1 VYLGE
6 HWPSD
11 VVSAYLFASLWLAGT
26 VAAHL
31 FLKPRLDITRA
42 QH

>member
-1 VYLGE
+1 MYLGE
-6 HWPSD
+6 YWPSD
-11 VVSAYLFASLWLAGT
+11 VVGAYLCASLWLAGT
-26 VAAHL
+26 IEANL